1 MGYCHRLCEDS
12 AESQRPA
19 AVPQLCRDRTPTRC
33 DELARSHHRNVA
45 CIIKTGSKVRH
56 SLPRGGLNWRNGIR
70 HVSFAPL
77 LGLIPGMDHQASD
90 TPLDFEYL
98 VREHSGR
105 IRQIARRFA
114 ANGAVDDL
122 VQDILTRLWRSYTGF
137 RGDSKVESWI
147 YRVAL
152 NAAMTH
158 LSEAAKARTLH
169 KAMSAQPAATAETA
183 GGASPADILSDFLS
197 RLGDVDASILMMY
210 MDGLTADEISGVLGI
225 TGNAINVRINR
236 MKQKFNDTYVE

>member
-1 MGYCHRLCEDS
+1 
-12 AESQRPA
+12 
-19 AVPQLCRDRTPTRC
+19 
-33 DELARSHHRNVA
+33 
-45 CIIKTGSKVRH
+45 
-56 SLPRGGLNWRNGIR
+56 
-70 HVSFAPL
+70 
-77 LGLIPGMDHQASD
+77 MDHQASD
-90 TPLDFEYL
+90 TPLDFEDL

-122 VQDILTRLWRSYTGF
+122 VQDILTRLWRSYAGF

-152 NAAMTH
+152 NTAMTH

-169 KAMSAQPAATAETA
+169 AAMSAQTGTTVEAP
-183 GGASPADILSDFLS
+183 GYASSADILSDFLN
-197 RLGDVDASILMMY
+197 RLGNVDASIMMMY

-236 MKQKFNDTYVE
+236 MKQKFNDAYVE

>member
-1 MGYCHRLCEDS
+1 MDL
-12 AESQRPA
+12 Q
-19 AVPQLCRDRTPTRC
+19 
-33 DELARSHHRNVA
+33 ARNA
-45 CIIKTGSKVRH
+45 
-56 SLPRGGLNWRNGIR
+56 
-70 HVSFAPL
+70 
-77 LGLIPGMDHQASD
+77 
-90 TPLDFEYL
+90 PLDFEHL
-98 VREHSGR
+98 VREHGGR

-122 VQDILTRLWRSYTGF
+122 VQDILMRLWRSYASF

-158 LSEAAKARTLH
+158 VGEAARARTLQ
-169 KAMSAQPAATAETA
+169 AVMSTQPAATGETA

-210 MDGLTADEISGVLGI
+210 MDGLTAEEISGVLGI
-225 TGNAINVRINR
+225 TSNAINVRINR
-236 MKQKFNDTYVE
+236 MKQKFSDAYVE

>member
-1 MGYCHRLCEDS
+1 M
-12 AESQRPA
+12 
-19 AVPQLCRDRTPTRC
+19 DR
-33 DELARSHHRNVA
+33 
-45 CIIKTGSKVRH
+45 
-56 SLPRGGLNWRNGIR
+56 
-70 HVSFAPL
+70 
-77 LGLIPGMDHQASD
+77 QASNA
-90 TPLDFEYL
+90 PLDFEHL

-122 VQDILTRLWRSYTGF
+122 VQDILTRLWRSYASF

-158 LSEAAKARTLH
+158 LSEAAKARTLRE
-169 KAMSAQPAATAETA
+169 AVFTQPPATAETA
-183 GGASPADILSDFLS
+183 GGASLADILSDFLS

-210 MDGLTADEISGVLGI
+210 MDGLTAEEISGVLGI

-236 MKQKFNDTYVE
+236 MKQKFNDAYVE

>member
-1 MGYCHRLCEDS
+1 MDQQAGDKPLAFED
-12 AESQRPA
+12 
-19 AVPQLCRDRTPTRC
+19 
-33 DELARSHHRNVA
+33 
-45 CIIKTGSKVRH
+45 
-56 SLPRGGLNWRNGIR
+56 
-70 HVSFAPL
+70 
-77 LGLIPGMDHQASD
+77 
-90 TPLDFEYL
+90 L
-98 VREHSGR
+98 VREHRGR

-122 VQDILTRLWRSYTGF
+122 VQDILTRLWRSYAGF

-158 LSEAAKARTLH
+158 LSEATKARTLH
-169 KAMSAQPAATAETA
+169 AAMSAQPAATAETA
-183 GGASPADILSDFLS
+183 GGASPADILADFLS

-236 MKQKFNDTYVE
+236 MKQKFNDAYVE

>member
-1 MGYCHRLCEDS
+1 M
-12 AESQRPA
+12 
-19 AVPQLCRDRTPTRC
+19 DRQ
-33 DELARSHHRNVA
+33 ARNTS
-45 CIIKTGSKVRH
+45 
-56 SLPRGGLNWRNGIR
+56 
-70 HVSFAPL
+70 
-77 LGLIPGMDHQASD
+77 
-90 TPLDFEYL
+90 LDFEDL
-98 VREHSGR
+98 VREHMGR

-122 VQDILTRLWRSYTGF
+122 VQDILTRLWRSYGGF

-158 LSEAAKARTLH
+158 LSEAGRARTLH
-169 KAMSAQPAATAETA
+169 AAMSAQPVATVETP
-183 GGASPADILSDFLS
+183 GRASPADILCDFLS

-210 MDGLTADEISGVLGI
+210 MDGFTSDEISGVLGI

-236 MKQKFNDTYVE
+236 MKQKFNDAYVD